1 MGDKGKY
8 EGGNQLKTLVIMNVL
23 GNSREFFSAQR
34 MLPDTPGFFQTTIV
48 PDTKIT
54 DNEMAAYYMIGGSN
68 AAMNELIESQYR

>member
-1 MGDKGKY
+1 MNFILLVFY
-8 EGGNQLKTLVIMNVL
+8 LVYQFSTIHYPETLI
-23 GNSREFFSAQR
+23 S
-34 MLPDTPGFFQTTIV
+34 FFQTTIV